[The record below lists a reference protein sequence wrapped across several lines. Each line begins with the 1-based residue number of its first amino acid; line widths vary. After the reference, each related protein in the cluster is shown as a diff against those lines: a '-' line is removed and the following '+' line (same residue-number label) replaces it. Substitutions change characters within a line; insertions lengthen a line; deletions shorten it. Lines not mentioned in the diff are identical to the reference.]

1 MPALPHDQEGL
12 AEELKRLGERIRR
25 LREARGWSQDTF
37 AHLAGLNR
45 AYPYK
50 IETGKVD
57 LRYSTLQKIAHVLG
71 TTVAEVVRADAMDP
85 LPTQK

>member
-1 MPALPHDQEGL
+1 MSALPQDADLSED
-12 AEELKRLGERIRR
+12 LKRLGERIRR

-50 IETGKVD
+50 IESGKVD
-57 LRYSTLQKIAHVLG
+57 LRYSTLRKIAHVLE
-71 TTVAEVVRADAMDP
+71 TTVAEVVRADAADV
-85 LPTQK
+85 LPVQK

>member
-1 MPALPHDQEGL
+1 MPDLPLDADL
-12 AEELKRLGERIRR
+12 LNSRRRLGERIRQ

-45 AYPYK
+45 AYPHK

-57 LRYSTLQKIAHVLG
+57 LRYSTLVRVAHVLNI
-71 TTVAEVVRADAMDP
+71 TVADVVTLDV
-85 LPTQK
+85 T

>member
-1 MPALPHDQEGL
+1 MVETPLD
-12 AEELKRLGERIRR
+12 AELLEHRKRLGERIRQ

-45 AYPYK
+45 AYPHK

-57 LRYSTLQKIAHVLG
+57 IRYSTLLRVAHVLG
-71 TTVAEVVRADAMDP
+71 LNVADVVTFEQP
-85 LPTQK
+85 